1 MYATLYILVEVI
13 ISAQST
19 NSTAIRLALTN
30 ISRIGTV
37 LEQFSFNE
45 NGDAGYA
52 PKVLVVQD
60 GELIDLGDGELN
72 LSDGM

>member
-1 MYATLYILVEVI
+1 MYATPYILVEVI

-30 ISRIGTV
+30 ISRIDTV

-52 PKVLVVQD
+52 P
-60 GELIDLGDGELN
+60 
-72 LSDGM
+72 